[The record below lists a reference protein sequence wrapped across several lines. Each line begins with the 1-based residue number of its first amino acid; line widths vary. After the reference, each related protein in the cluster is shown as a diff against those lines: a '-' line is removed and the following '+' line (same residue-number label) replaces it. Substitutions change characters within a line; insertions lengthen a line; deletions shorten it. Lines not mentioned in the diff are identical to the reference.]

1 MPPKPKFTKEEVA
14 AAALEL
20 VKECGV
26 SALTARELGMRLG
39 TSASPIFTVF
49 KSMDEVRAA
58 IREKS
63 LALYRER
70 VSEGLQQPI
79 PFLGVGLKHIQ
90 FAREDPELYR
100 LLFLTPHPGEAGDA
114 FTALGQAQSLTLP
127 SIERLYHLDERAAGR
142 YFRDM
147 WLAVHGLATLIVTG
161 CCPYTDQEISATL
174 TGLSLSLCKALK
186 EVPGF
191 VEGTFDRDAQFR
203 ALVEK

>member
-1 MPPKPKFTKEEVA
+1 MPPKVKFTRDEIVQ
-14 AAALEL
+14 AALAVARVKGLDGVTTRDIGAEL
-20 VKECGV
+20 GV
-26 SALTARELGMRLG
+26 STR
-39 TSASPIFTVF
+39 PIFTYF

-127 SIERLYHLDERAAGR
+127 SIERLYRLDERAAGR

-191 VEGTFDRDAQFR
+191 VEGTFDLDAQFR